1 MNRRDLEERL
11 IDFAVNIIQFSRRF
25 PSSGEGNYFAGQMVR
40 SGSSTALNYGESVDA
55 ESTKDYVH
63 KIKIVV
69 KELRETHI
77 ALRIVLKSE
86 ISKDVKEN
94 KELIS
99 ETNELISIFVATLK
113 SIRTNN
119 NMK

>member
-1 MNRRDLEERL
+1 MKLST
-11 IDFAVNIIQFSRRF
+11 NIIQFSRRL
-25 PSSGEGNYFAGQMVR
+25 PSSREGNYFAGQITR
-40 SGSSTALNYGESVDA
+40 SGSSTALNYGESIDA

-63 KIKIVV
+63 KLKIVV

-86 ISKDVKEN
+86 ISKDVNEN
-94 KELIS
+94 KKLIS
-99 ETNELISIFVATLK
+99 EANELISIFVATLK
-113 SIRTNN
+113 SIRSNN